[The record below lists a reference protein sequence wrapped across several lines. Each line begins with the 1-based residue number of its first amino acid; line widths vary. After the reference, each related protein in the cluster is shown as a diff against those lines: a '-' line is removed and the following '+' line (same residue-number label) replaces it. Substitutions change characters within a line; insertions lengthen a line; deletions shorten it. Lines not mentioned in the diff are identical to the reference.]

1 MQVQLL
7 KSVQDKLE
15 PSLRMIVKV
24 GQIRQMEVG
33 RDRDRTLSA
42 DFSCSLYTVIL
53 ISVTAGTNKN
63 HLGTDHQRIAKLAR
77 DDEVAPPPKV
87 APSVGKAIGQ
97 ARQAKNLTQKDLGT
111 KINEKPQVIAEYESG
126 VSMRQS
132 WCYDKRQREKIK
144 ERMIVLST
152 QLGAR

>member
-1 MQVQLL
+1 M
-7 KSVQDKLE
+7 
-15 PSLRMIVKV
+15 
-24 GQIRQMEVG
+24 
-33 RDRDRTLSA
+33 
-42 DFSCSLYTVIL
+42 
-53 ISVTAGTNKN
+53 
-63 HLGTDHQRIAKLAR
+63 GTDHQRIAKLAR

-132 WCYDKRQREKIK
+132 WCSDKRQREKT
-144 ERMIVLST
+144 EGRMIVLST
-152 QLGAR
+152 QLGARWSESV